1 MSPRQ
6 SWFEH
11 QLEMVERAAKNAN
24 YVLPPLKKRNL
35 MQKLIAYWHSLPA
48 WLKYSIVI
56 FVGGASGVLK
66 HQLADSHDCL
76 TWACIKEYVV
86 SGLHG
91 GVLALIAYLMPPPNS
106 GGTPPNTQTINYLGA
121 GANSPN
127 PPITILG
134 GTMKSLALVALCLAL
149 SLTAFAQTT
158 TPAPAPVASAFAD
171 TTVSFGLTAVTLPSR
186 VTTLSGAET
195 DILLNVSANNV
206 LGESNLISGAPFLG
220 GRYIR
225 LFPSAS
231 KWIQEHSAFTGGH
244 FQVGATTSFGVVK
257 SSTPHYGE
265 RFGFVLNYAPEG
277 SSTFGLGLDV
287 EANNLPGIARWVPS
301 IAIAPTFHF

>member
-1 MSPRQ
+1 
-6 SWFEH
+6 
-11 QLEMVERAAKNAN
+11 
-24 YVLPPLKKRNL
+24 

-56 FVGGASGVLK
+56 FVGGASGALK
-66 HQLADSHDCL
+66 HLWADSHDCL
-76 TWACIKEYVV
+76 TAACLKEYVI

-91 GVLALIAYLMPPPNS
+91 GVLALLAYLMPPPGSPPNS
-106 GGTPPNTQTINYLGA
+106 PLPISSVTQGFPIQSTGGT
-121 GANSPN
+121 S
-127 PPITILG
+127 
-134 GTMKSLALVALCLAL
+134 TMKSLTLATLCFVFCCA
-149 SLTAFAQTT
+149 AVAQTAS
-158 TPAPAPVASAFAD
+158 PPASAFAD
-171 TTVSFGLTAVTLPSR
+171 TTVTFGLTAVTLPSR

-231 KWIQEHSAFTGGH
+231 KWIQEHTAFTGGH

-287 EANNLPGIARWVPS
+287 EANNLPGIARWAPS